1 MRLLGDEVAKA
12 FARFPYP
19 ESFFNWR
26 EQENGTGT
34 LSVLNRADRPPGW
47 YAGGVE
53 STEFP
58 ATVLTNPPELHDLLR
73 LLRNQASLRTRFIV
87 FETTINGKPY
97 QVVARPIYVPPTRTK
112 LHSIIGFTVNIDWVK
127 THYFNDLVSE
137 FVRVIEGRH
146 SVANSTFGGES
157 RQPSE
162 SVASYVA
169 VSRSSDSPPC
179 PGGKLRS
186 CAVSRS
192 ALFEPFTA
200 SVRFERRSSAMN
212 RCWLRRTGRGEH
224 SC

>member
-1 MRLLGDEVAKA
+1 MRRYSFHILAGALIVTTILLMWFGYRATTEWRRSTLAEVERRTINVMYLMMATLNRDMRGVQAQVLPQLDPLDNDSDAALGDEVAKA

-97 QVVARPIYVPPTRTK
+97 QVVACPIF
-112 LHSIIGFTVNIDWVK
+112 L
-127 THYFNDLVSE
+127 
-137 FVRVIEGRH
+137 
-146 SVANSTFGGES
+146 
-157 RQPSE
+157 
-162 SVASYVA
+162 
-169 VSRSSDSPPC
+169 
-179 PGGKLRS
+179 
-186 CAVSRS
+186 
-192 ALFEPFTA
+192 
-200 SVRFERRSSAMN
+200 
-212 RCWLRRTGRGEH
+212 
-224 SC
+224 